1 MMKPL
6 RWIKLFS
13 INNNVASA
21 VEARIRTERRDHGE
35 HMHMVGD
42 KDGMDDA

>member
-13 INNNVASA
+13 INNNVASM
-21 VEARIRTERRDHGE
+21 VEESGQRGE
-35 HMHMVGD
+35 IMEHVVGD
-42 KDGMDDA
+42 KDGMEYA